1 METPTW
7 DNYVETVLDFP
18 TLTAFVDH
26 RHDSLPKGKAK

>member
-7 DNYVETVLDFP
+7 DNYVETVPDLP
-18 TLTAFVDH
+18 TLTALVDH